1 MTTFVP
7 NRNWDRAFK
16 SPGGMVGRD
25 LKRRAEGVQIVAKAL
40 VGTKTETLKKSIR
53 VDYSGPTKTGEV
65 AYDVRATAPHAMW
78 HHQGTAPHVIRPK
91 KAKALK
97 FNGRVVAVVHH
108 PGTPAN
114 QFLSEALRMVM
125 HASYSKVYGNP

>member
-40 VGTKTETLKKSIR
+40 VGTKT
-53 VDYSGPTKTGEV
+53 GEV
-65 AYDVRATAPHAMW
+65 AYDVRATARHAMW